1 MHRRFLFFSVKYP
14 IETYTSFTDVFNYL
28 FIRLFVSI
36 IFYSMVIANVL
47 EPLRGSGYIIAALVF
62 LSVVCFGLESECDFP
77 VWTNGCSVPLNLPFF
92 YKKKFTTAC
101 NHHDVCYHCV
111 SSARSTGIFCF
122 FVLPYCLTYIQFC
135 MHVHNHSETGFDY
148 ICSLSYYFFTYT
160 FEY

>member
-1 MHRRFLFFSVKYP
+1 M
-14 IETYTSFTDVFNYL
+14 
-28 FIRLFVSI
+28 RLLVSI
-36 IFYSMVIANVL
+36 IFYSMFIVNVL
-47 EPLRGSGYIIAALVF
+47 EPLRDSGYIIAALVF
-62 LSVVCFGLESECDFP
+62 LSVVCFGLKSECDFP

-135 MHVHNHSETGFDY
+135 IHVHNHSVTEFDNTVDY
-148 ICSLSYYFFTYT
+148 LTISLHIHMIIEIIKFWIWYQNLFSKCKIR
-160 FEY
+160 